1 MINDDNDDQPQLSAE
16 TLKALQE
23 WQQEQEQNN
32 AANKPQEDWQLSQFW
47 YNNETATRLMDEVR
61 AILPEHG
68 QCAFV
73 ACPTV
78 WNLIRKEHPEI
89 HSVLFEYDTR
99 FSTGDNT
106 FVEYDYND
114 TDRIEQNYVSL
125 KHSFDVLI
133 IDPPFLSRECF
144 EKVSHL
150 AKFIGKTTPICKNII
165 CTGAIQEENIKEFF
179 PGATR
184 VTFQPRHERNLMN
197 PFACF
202 VDYETKTLNNE

>member
-1 MINDDNDDQPQLSAE
+1 MIDTENDGPPQLSAE

-23 WQQEQEQNN
+23 WQQEQEQNR
-32 AANKPQEDWQLSQFW
+32 AANRPQEDWQLSQFW
-47 YNNETATRLMDEVR
+47 YNNETANRLMNEVI
-61 AILPEHG
+61 AILPENG
-68 QCAFV
+68 RCAFI

-78 WNLIRKEHPEI
+78 WSLMRKEHPEI
-89 HSVLFEYDTR
+89 HNVLFEYDTR
-99 FSTGDNT
+99 FDTGDHS
-106 FVEYDYND
+106 FVEYDYKD
-114 TDRIEQNYVSL
+114 DEHIEQNYANL

-150 AKFIGKTTPICKNII
+150 AKLIGKVTPPCKHII
-165 CTGAIQEENIKEFF
+165 CTGAIQEDNIKEFF
-179 PGATR
+179 PSADR

-202 VDYETKTLNNE
+202 VDYESKTLNTE